1 VAACPRALRRPGA
14 PGRAGAIST
23 VPGRLAPGTGGEAA
37 RLGYDAA
44 AMLPPTLA
52 HAAFDAE
59 LFASLRQALARGEL
73 SPERSRLRVRPAPIE
88 PEATTRITARTPEE
102 RVRLGVLGRRAI
114 AAGEVAALVLNG
126 GMATRFGGVVKGV
139 VPVLPGHERLSFL
152 AVKLAGLQHAAQDG
166 GGRVPVVLMHSFAT
180 AAASREHLEAI
191 DWGGVPAGDRR
202 VFEQS
207 LLPRVLPDGTPL
219 PTLPGARQL
228 ADTTLF
234 AAPGHGDTL
243 LRLRESGTLDWLA
256 GQGVRHLM
264 ISNVDNLGATL
275 DPIILGAHLEAVRS
289 GCALSVEVVER
300 RQEDTGGCVALVE
313 GRAQIIEG
321 FRLPPEVEPG
331 DYPLFN
337 TNTLWATL
345 EALRPPH
352 PLTWF
357 PVRKTID
364 WVDGSGREVV
374 QFETLIG
381 QLSEFVP
388 TCPLLVDRERFLPI
402 KTREDLAEAG
412 HQIAAIVRATGLHA

>member
-1 VAACPRALRRPGA
+1 MMRP
-14 PGRAGAIST
+14 
-23 VPGRLAPGTGGEAA
+23 
-37 RLGYDAA
+37 
-44 AMLPPTLA
+44 MLPPTLA

-73 SPERSRLRVRPAPIE
+73 SPERSRLQVRPAHLE
-88 PEATTRITARTPEE
+88 PEAVTRITALSSEE
-102 RVRLGVLGRRAI
+102 RVRLGVRGRHAI

-126 GMATRFGGVVKGV
+126 GMATRFGGAVKGV
-139 VPVLPGHERLSFL
+139 VPVLPDHERLSFL
-152 AVKLAGLQHAAQDG
+152 AVKLAGLRHAAQDG

-180 AAASREHLEAI
+180 AAASDEHLAAI
-191 DWGGVPAGDRR
+191 DWSGVPAADRR

-219 PTLPGARQL
+219 PTLPGARAL

-256 GQGVRHLM
+256 SQGVRHLM

-275 DPIILGAHLEAVRS
+275 DPIVLGAHLEAVES
-289 GCALSVEVVER
+289 GCGLSVEVVER
-300 RQEDTGGCVALVE
+300 RRGDTGGCVGLVE

-321 FRLPPEVEPG
+321 FRLPPGVEVG

-345 EALRPPH
+345 EALRKPH

-357 PVRKTID
+357 PVRKTIE
-364 WVDGSGREVV
+364 WTAGAELEVV

-388 TCPLLVDRERFLPI
+388 TCCLLVDRERFLPI
-402 KTREDLAEAG
+402 KTREDLADAH
-412 HQIAAIVRATGLHA
+412 HQIAAIVRATGLHP